1 MFESIKKIFSKT
13 SEKAPR
19 SAISLEDLPAWLD
32 EKEAGCISRRNAAS
46 TSSRERLL
54 KLEQDLHQLLT
65 EFGEES
71 SDEPHHHK
79 VEQVNRHALPQFCKK
94 IEAELEGE
102 FSEDDE
108 VFYREVAGLINGCF
122 KAYRGPGRYLHHLY
136 PDEVKVFKQTLD
148 YMGHE
153 LNRMTEII
161 RISRE
166 RLMHIAE
173 MRALLH
179 NRDALIEEE
188 AQAGA
193 EEKKCE
199 ARLYELKTDI
209 QKAGSELERL
219 LASDSYASY
228 LRLEEETGQIWEQL
242 EKARE
247 TWESQ
252 IRVALPVWKR
262 GVKAFQ
268 EQAKPVDEK
277 NMEDLIQ
284 AASSPR
290 RDDDEIARLI
300 SLTAKPL
307 FTLFESG
314 IVQAKNSFEKHLF
327 TNAEEYTKKFGEI
340 SICLHT
346 LSEDLKRKK
355 QDLEGNVLLE
365 QKNHITQTI
374 TEAEKRIDELNQEE
388 EKRKERL
395 SSLKEK
401 QRSILEE
408 LRKKFSEFTE
418 EEMDLMLPGEES

>member
-1 MFESIKKIFSKT
+1 M
-13 SEKAPR
+13 
-19 SAISLEDLPAWLD
+19 
-32 EKEAGCISRRNAAS
+32 
-46 TSSRERLL
+46 
-54 KLEQDLHQLLT
+54 
-65 EFGEES
+65 
-71 SDEPHHHK
+71 
-79 VEQVNRHALPQFCKK
+79 
-94 IEAELEGE
+94 
-102 FSEDDE
+102 
-108 VFYREVAGLINGCF
+108 
-122 KAYRGPGRYLHHLY
+122 
-136 PDEVKVFKQTLD
+136 
-148 YMGHE
+148 
-153 LNRMTEII
+153 
-161 RISRE
+161 
-166 RLMHIAE
+166 
-173 MRALLH
+173 
-179 NRDALIEEE
+179 
-188 AQAGA
+188 
-193 EEKKCE
+193 
-199 ARLYELKTDI
+199 
-209 QKAGSELERL
+209 
-219 LASDSYASY
+219 
-228 LRLEEETGQIWEQL
+228 
-242 EKARE
+242 
-247 TWESQ
+247 
-252 IRVALPVWKR
+252 WKR

-340 SICLHT
+340 SISLHT

>member
-19 SAISLEDLPAWLD
+19 SAISLEDLSAWLD

-148 YMGHE
+148 HMGHE

-193 EEKKCE
+193 EEKKFE
-199 ARLYELKTDI
+199 ARLSELKTDL

-228 LRLEEETGQIWEQL
+228 LRLEEETGQIREQL

-340 SICLHT
+340 SISLHT

>member
-13 SEKAPR
+13 SEKAPK
-19 SAISLEDLPAWLD
+19 SAISLEELPAWLD
-32 EKEAGCISRRNAAS
+32 EKETDCISRRNAAS

-65 EFGEES
+65 EFGDES

-94 IEAELEGE
+94 IEAELEGD

-108 VFYREVAGLINGCF
+108 VFYREFAGLINGCF

-148 YMGHE
+148 HMGHE

-166 RLMHIAE
+166 RLTQITD
-173 MRALLH
+173 MRDLLH
-179 NRDALIEEE
+179 DRDALSEEDTR
-188 AQAGA
+188 ADA
-193 EEKKCE
+193 EVKKFE
-199 ARLYELKTDI
+199 TRLSELRNELQNAESELK
-209 QKAGSELERL
+209 QV
-219 LASDSYASY
+219 LASDSHASY
-228 LRLEEETGQIWEQL
+228 LQLEEEAGSLSQQI

-252 IRVALPVWKR
+252 IRIAIPVWKR
-262 GVKAFQ
+262 AVKAFQ
-268 EQAKPVDEK
+268 EQAKPEDEK

-284 AASSPR
+284 RASSPR
-290 RDDDEIARLI
+290 RDDDEMARQI

-307 FTLFESG
+307 FTLLESG
-314 IVQAKNSFEKHLF
+314 TVQAKNSFEKHLF
-327 TNAEEYTKKFGEI
+327 TSADEYAKKFSDVSI
-340 SICLHT
+340 SLHT
-346 LSEDLKRKK
+346 LSGDLNTKK
-355 QDLEGNVLLE
+355 QELEGNAVLE

-374 TEAEKRIDELNQEE
+374 GEAEKRIDELNQEE

-395 SSLKEK
+395 SSLKAK
-401 QRSILEE
+401 QKSILED

-418 EEMDLMLPGEES
+418 EEMDLTLPGEEP

>member
-148 YMGHE
+148 HMGHE
-153 LNRMTEII
+153 LNQMTEII

-166 RLMHIAE
+166 RLTQIAD
-173 MRALLH
+173 MRGLLH
-179 NRDALIEEE
+179 DRDAFSEEGL
-188 AQAGA
+188 QADA
-193 EEKKCE
+193 EEKKFE
-199 ARLYELKTDI
+199 TRLSELRNEL
-209 QKAGSELERL
+209 QKAESDLEQL
-219 LASDSYASY
+219 LASDSYASF
-228 LRLEEETGQIWEQL
+228 LHLEEKTGSLKQQI

-252 IRVALPVWKR
+252 IRIALPVWKR
-262 GVKAFQ
+262 AAKAFQ
-268 EQAKPVDEK
+268 EQAKPEDEK

-290 RDDDEIARLI
+290 RDDDEMARRI
-300 SLTAKPL
+300 SGAAKPL
-307 FTLFESG
+307 FGLLDSG
-314 IVQAKNSFEKHLF
+314 AVQAKNSFEKHLF
-327 TNAEEYTKKFGEI
+327 TSAEEYAKKFSEI
-340 SICLHT
+340 STSLHT
-346 LSEDLKRKK
+346 LSEDLNYKK
-355 QDLEGNVLLE
+355 QELEDNAVLE
-365 QKNHITQTI
+365 QKNHIAQTI
-374 TEAEKRIDELNQEE
+374 GDAEKRIDELNQEE

-395 SSLKEK
+395 ASLKEK
-401 QRSILEE
+401 QKSILED
-408 LRKKFSEFTE
+408 LRKKLSECTE
-418 EEMDLMLPGEES
+418 GEMDLTFPGEEQ